1 MIARAAEGSAR
12 DSLSLLDQAI
22 AHGAG
27 RIDADTVRGM
37 LGLADRA
44 RVVDL
49 FDLVVRGDIAGAL
62 KELRDQY
69 DSGADPAVILTD
81 LAEFTHLVTR
91 LKLVPGAAADATLT
105 ETERH
110 RGQEFAALP
119 MRVLSRFW
127 QMLTRGIGEVQ
138 ASPKPVA
145 AAEMVLIRLAYA
157 ADLPTPDDLIRQ
169 LQSNPPAAGSA
180 SPQGGGGGAGGGGGG
195 APRSSGAALQVA
207 TRSEPRPMPQPEQS
221 AQPAVRLARFE
232 DLVALAAEKRDI
244 AMKLALERDVRL
256 VRFEDGRLEFAASE
270 GASPQLAADL
280 SRRLGEWTGRRW
292 IVALSSEP
300 GQPTLRE
307 TLEARERD
315 RRTGI
320 RSDPLV
326 RAVLERFPG
335 AEIVAIRDVNAAPT
349 SDDEDAPPA
358 DGGVPYDAADDE
370 FDGFEPLP

>member
-1 MIARAAEGSAR
+1 
-12 DSLSLLDQAI
+12 
-22 AHGAG
+22 
-27 RIDADTVRGM
+27 
-37 LGLADRA
+37 
-44 RVVDL
+44 
-49 FDLVVRGDIAGAL
+49 
-62 KELRDQY
+62 
-69 DSGADPAVILTD
+69 
-81 LAEFTHLVTR
+81 
-91 LKLVPGAAADATLT
+91 ATLT
-105 ETERH
+105 ETERR
-110 RGQEFAALP
+110 RGQEFATLP

-138 ASPKPVA
+138 SSPKPVA

-169 LQSNPPAAGSA
+169 LQSNPPAGGAA
-180 SPQGGGGGAGGGGGG
+180 PSPGGAGSSSGSGGGG
-195 APRSSGAALQVA
+195 APRGSAAALQVA
-207 TRSEPRPMPQPEQS
+207 TRSEPRPMPQAEQA
-221 AQPAVRLARFE
+221 AQPAMRLARFE
-232 DLVALAAEKRDI
+232 DLVALATEKRDI

-270 GASPQLAADL
+270 GAAPQLAADL

-335 AEIVAIRDVNAAPT
+335 AEIVAIRDVNAAPA